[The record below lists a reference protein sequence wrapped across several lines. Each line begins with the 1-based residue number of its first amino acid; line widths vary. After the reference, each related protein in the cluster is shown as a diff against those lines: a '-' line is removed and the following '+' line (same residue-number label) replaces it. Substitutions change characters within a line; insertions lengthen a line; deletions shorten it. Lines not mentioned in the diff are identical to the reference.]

1 MGSAGILN
9 SGAKGLKASKH
20 IPLRNNRTSK
30 LPVFVFFLFFDTC
43 NSRMKG
49 AIGALLIRTKLLESF
64 RAVFFYRNGSQSD
77 NIKTFEAHSDRAL
90 QSPHQPSPHVTCPH
104 KPTLTFGPCACAVSL
119 LSTGANIP
127 LAQVVV
133 VTSCNLHWWCFFIQ
147 SLAQI
152 VACTRDGITL
162 CALH

>member
-1 MGSAGILN
+1 MVV
-9 SGAKGLKASKH
+9 
-20 IPLRNNRTSK
+20 R
-30 LPVFVFFLFFDTC
+30 
-43 NSRMKG
+43 
-49 AIGALLIRTKLLESF
+49 AIIF
-64 RAVFFYRNGSQSD
+64 

-133 VTSCNLHWWCFFIQ
+133 FHSVTSADSHLHAWWYYPLC
-147 SLAQI
+147 LALVVLIHLATGADTALAPGQL
-152 VACTRDGITL
+152 AL
-162 CALH
+162 CGGNHIEGLVTHAPMPAQLYWSHTPLMFAIYTIYPLIFH